1 MQRSCTHVVN
11 QTVFQNRP
19 AQQHRPR
26 VWPDRHPQS
35 RYRLF
40 CSLALFCGTLASPLP
55 AFSQDDISVD
65 ITSMPTRDGTHLR
78 TRIYR
83 QRGVTTPLPVLL
95 LKTAYGT
102 AGFDGQARRIAA
114 RGYVVVTQDS
124 SGRNGS
130 EGEFNLY
137 WGEAADGFDAVTWIR
152 EQPWCNGRVG
162 MWGASYMGSSQWLT
176 ASTRVPLDALAP
188 TAAVPYF
195 YSNIYRGGAYI
206 LALGRAGFGAN
217 VYGPPPSAGASPKW
231 PQWYMTLPLM
241 SLDSVVGHRA
251 PLQMSMIKHITPDG
265 FWKGTDARNFSDM
278 DFPAQHI
285 VGCYDFMCPGAL
297 RAYHGMR
304 TQAAS
309 QHARDNQQLI
319 LGPWDHA
326 TGSDR
331 AGDVVFGNNA
341 RVDIVSENLRWYDRW
356 FKGKDKGSPY
366 PRVRYFMMGINEWRE
381 SSAWPPASAQP
392 VQFYLS
398 SHGPGQRPDEDGSL
412 SKMPQSAASPPTLF
426 VSDPANPVPSA
437 PAHGA
442 AYLDGFGP
450 YDQQTAAARPDVL
463 GFTTRP
469 LAKPLA
475 LAGNLQAVVYAAANT
490 PDFDLVAMVLD
501 IHPDGFRHPL
511 ATGILR
517 ATARDSTL
525 DRRPVDPGKVYRL
538 TIDIGDC
545 AATLQPGHR
554 LGVHIQGSYFPIYD
568 RNTNTGK
575 GPFHADV
582 LTAKVSI
589 YHDADRPSHIILP
602 LLR

>member
-1 MQRSCTHVVN
+1 MQDFCTQVVTTTASRHWSMRTRSQVCQYGYLTHY
-11 QTVFQNRP
+11 
-19 AQQHRPR
+19 
-26 VWPDRHPQS
+26 WPS
-35 RYRLF
+35 VIWWLT
-40 CSLALFCGTLASPLP
+40 LLCGTLAP
-55 AFSQDDISVD
+55 AHATDRPEDISVEIRD
-65 ITSMPTRDGTHLR
+65 MPTRDGTRLR

-83 QRGVTTPLPVLL
+83 QRGTTTPLPVLL

-102 AGFDGQARRIAA
+102 AGFDQQARRIAA
-114 RGYVVVTQDS
+114 RGYIAVTQDS

-152 EQPWCNGRVG
+152 EQSWCNGRVG
-162 MWGASYMGSSQWLT
+162 MWGGSYMGSSQWLT

-188 TAAVPYF
+188 TASVPYF

-241 SLDSVVGHRA
+241 SLDTVVGHRA

-265 FWKGTDARNFSDM
+265 FWQGTDARNYADM

-304 TQAAS
+304 SRAAS

-331 AGDVVFGNNA
+331 AGDVVFGDPA
-341 RVDIVSENLRWYDRW
+341 RLDIVAENLKWYDRW
-356 FKGKDKGSPY
+356 FKEKGKEEPY
-366 PRVRYFMMGINEWRE
+366 PRVRYFMMGINQWRH
-381 SSAWPPASAQP
+381 SSSWPPAAARP
-392 VQFYLS
+392 VPFYLH
-398 SHGPGQRPDEDGSL
+398 SHGPARRPDEAGTL
-412 SKMPQSAASPPTLF
+412 RKVPPAADAQPAQF
-426 VSDPANPVPSA
+426 VSDPRQPVPAA
-437 PAHGA
+437 PFHGT
-442 AYLDGFGP
+442 AYRDGFGP
-450 YDQQTAAARPDVL
+450 YDQQTAATRPDVL
-463 GFTTRP
+463 AYATEP
-469 LAKPLA
+469 LTKPLA
-475 LAGNLQAVVYAAANT
+475 LAGHLQAVVYASADT

-501 IHPDGFRHPL
+501 IHPNGFRHPL

-517 ATARDSTL
+517 ATARESAL
-525 DRRPVDPGKVYRL
+525 RRTPVKPGEVYRL

-545 AATLQPGHR
+545 AATLPAGHR

-575 GPFHADV
+575 GPFNAEILPATV
-582 LTAKVSI
+582 AI
-589 YHDADRPSHIILP
+589 YHDTARPTQVILP
-602 LLR
+602 LVP

>member
-1 MQRSCTHVVN
+1 
-11 QTVFQNRP
+11 
-19 AQQHRPR
+19 
-26 VWPDRHPQS
+26 
-35 RYRLF
+35 
-40 CSLALFCGTLASPLP
+40 
-55 AFSQDDISVD
+55 
-65 ITSMPTRDGTHLR
+65 MPTRDGTRLR

-83 QRGVTTPLPVLL
+83 PRGANTPLPVLF

-102 AGFDGQARRIAA
+102 AGFDQQARRIAA
-114 RGYVVVTQDS
+114 RGYVAVTQDS

-137 WGEAADGFDAVTWIR
+137 WGEPADGFDAVTWIR
-152 EQPWCNGRVG
+152 EQPWCNGLVG

-176 ASTRVPLDALAP
+176 ASTGVALDALAP
-188 TAAVPYF
+188 TASVPYF

-217 VYGPPPSAGASPKW
+217 VYGPPPSAGSSPKW
-231 PQWYMTLPLM
+231 PQWYLTLPLM
-241 SLDSVVGHRA
+241 NLDKVVGHRA

-304 TQAAS
+304 TAAAT
-309 QHARDNQQLI
+309 QHARENQQLI

-326 TGSDR
+326 TGSSR
-331 AGDVVFGNNA
+331 AGDVDFGETA
-341 RVDIVSENLRWYDRW
+341 RLDIVAENLKWYDRW
-356 FKGKDKGSPY
+356 FKATDNATAY
-366 PRVRYFMMGINEWRE
+366 PRVRYFMMGINQWRE
-381 SSAWPPASAQP
+381 SSTWPPEAAQP
-392 VQFYLS
+392 TPFYL
-398 SHGPGQRPDEDGSL
+398 HAHEPDQRTGAAGSL
-412 SKMPQSAASPPTLF
+412 FKTPPAELSAPIHF
-426 VSDPANPVPSA
+426 ISDPHNPVPAA
-437 PAHGA
+437 PFHGE

-450 YDQQTAAARPDVL
+450 YDQQTAATRPDVL
-463 GFTTRP
+463 AYATSP
-469 LAKPLA
+469 VNAPLA
-475 LAGNLQAVVYAAANT
+475 LAGHFQAVVYASANT
-490 PDFDLVAMVLD
+490 PDFDIVAMVLD

-517 ATARDSTL
+517 ATARHSDLERS
-525 DRRPVDPGKVYRL
+525 PVTAGEIYRL
-538 TIDIGDC
+538 TVDIGDS

-554 LGVHIQGSYFPIYD
+554 LGVHIQGSYFPVYD

-575 GPFHADV
+575 GPFGARV
-582 LTAKVSI
+582 LPAKVSI
-589 YHDADRPSHIILP
+589 YHDAKRPSHVILP

>member
-1 MQRSCTHVVN
+1 MQHACTRERSNGAGPHN
-11 QTVFQNRP
+11 ADPRSHLRQ
-19 AQQHRPR
+19 AQCQAHR
-26 VWPDRHPQS
+26 WQLAIWS
-35 RYRLF
+35 LTLF
-40 CSLALFCGTLASPLP
+40 CTTIPTAHQAQ
-55 AFSQDDISVD
+55 SQEQISVEVEA
-65 ITSMPTRDGTHLR
+65 MPTRDGTRLR

-83 QRGVTTPLPVLL
+83 QVGVTTPLPVLF

-102 AGFDGQARRIAA
+102 AGFDRQARRIAA
-114 RGYVVVTQDS
+114 RGYVAVTQDS

-152 EQPWCNGRVG
+152 EQPWCNGLVG

-176 ASTRVPLDALAP
+176 ASTGVSIDALAP
-188 TAAVPYF
+188 TASVPYF

-231 PQWYMTLPLM
+231 SQWYLTLPLM
-241 SLDSVVGHRA
+241 NLDKVVGHRA

-304 TQAAS
+304 SGAAS
-309 QHARDNQQLI
+309 LHARDNQQLI

-331 AGDVVFGNNA
+331 AGDVVFGETA
-341 RVDIVSENLRWYDRW
+341 RLDIVAENLKWYDRW
-356 FKGKDKGSPY
+356 FKATGNAKPY
-366 PRVRYFMMGINEWRE
+366 PRVRYFMMGINQWRE
-381 SSAWPPASAQP
+381 SSTWPPEAVQP
-392 VQFYLS
+392 THFYLHP
-398 SHGPGQRPDEDGSL
+398 HGADQRTDEAGRLLTTPPADL
-412 SKMPQSAASPPTLF
+412 STPIHF
-426 VSDPANPVPSA
+426 ISDPHNPVPAA
-437 PAHGA
+437 PFHGD

-450 YDQQTAAARPDVL
+450 YDQQTAATRPDVL
-463 GFTTRP
+463 AYATPP
-469 LAKPLA
+469 LITSLA
-475 LAGNLQAVVYAAANT
+475 LAGHLQAVVYASANT
-490 PDFDLVAMVLD
+490 PDFDLVAMVID

-517 ATARDSTL
+517 ATARNSTL
-525 DRRPVDPGKVYRL
+525 DRTPVTAGDIYRL
-538 TIDIGDC
+538 TVDIGDC

-575 GPFHADV
+575 GPFDAEV
-582 LTAKVSI
+582 LPAKISI
-589 YHDADRPSHIILP
+589 YHDADRPSHVVLP

>member
-1 MQRSCTHVVN
+1 MQRSDTRVGTPTDSHQQPGGEEIPQICTA
-11 QTVFQNRP
+11 NRP
-19 AQQHRPR
+19 HCRQLMF
-26 VWPDRHPQS
+26 WS
-35 RYRLF
+35 W
-40 CSLALFCGTLASPLP
+40 ALLCGALVTTHTAI
-55 AFSQDDISVD
+55 SQDNISVD
-65 ITSMPTRDGTHLR
+65 IEAMPTRDGTRLR

-83 QRGVTTPLPVLL
+83 QRGITTPLPVLL

-102 AGFDGQARRIAA
+102 AGFEQQARRIAA
-114 RGYVVVTQDS
+114 RGYVAVTQDS

-176 ASTRVPLDALAP
+176 ASTRVQLDALAP

-217 VYGPPPSAGASPKW
+217 VYGPPTSAGASPRW
-231 PQWYMTLPLM
+231 PQWYLTLPLM
-241 SLDSVVGHRA
+241 SLDRVVGHPA

-285 VGCYDFMCPGAL
+285 VGCYDFMCAGAL

-331 AGDVVFGNNA
+331 AGDVVFGKEA
-341 RVDIVSENLRWYDRW
+341 QLDIVAENLIWYDRW
-356 FKGKDKGSPY
+356 FKGKQKSVPY
-366 PRVRYFMMGINEWRE
+366 PRVRYFMMGINTWRE
-381 SSAWPPASAQP
+381 SSAWPPASTYP
-392 VQFYLS
+392 VPFYLHAHETDQRPGEAGS
-398 SHGPGQRPDEDGSL
+398 LRKTPQHGPN
-412 SKMPQSAASPPTLF
+412 PPTQL

-437 PAHGA
+437 PFHGA

-450 YDQQTAAARPDVL
+450 YDQQAAAARPDVL
-463 GFTTRP
+463 AYTTQP
-469 LAKPLA
+469 LAEPLA
-475 LAGNLQAVVYAAANT
+475 LAGNLQAVVYASANT

-517 ATARDSTL
+517 ATARESTL
-525 DRRPVDPGKVYRL
+525 HRSPVEPGKVYRL
-538 TIDIGDC
+538 SIDIGDC
-545 AATLQPGHR
+545 AATLPSGHR

-589 YHDADRPSHIILP
+589 YHDANRPSHVTLP